1 MVPST
6 KGGGD
11 GDRHDD
17 DDGDRK
23 KCNKRHRSS
32 AQELS
37 QSSLKPCTNKYDP
50 TTTFHHHR
58 LLTKVA
64 RESTVPSTKSIVIVP
79 RHQYPRADF
88 INDAANATER
98 ETEVEILSA
107 EQQQQR
113 SQFWTKQLSQRQ
125 IIYNIDQLPTV
136 RSRFTVPQL
145 SHYPCTEGRR
155 GEDLFNTTTT
165 AHFNNNNNNNNNATI
180 FTTATKV
187 DPFPHPAQAMQHPQ
201 IAQQQEA
208 QQQPQS
214 RSQQTLNGGWQSD
227 KDVDDRRK
235 MIAMM

>member
-1 MVPST
+1 MLMS
-6 KGGGD
+6 KGSGSG

-17 DDGDRK
+17 DDGDTLK
-23 KCNKRHRSS
+23 KCNKRRRNS

-37 QSSLKPCTNKYDP
+37 QSSLIPCKNKHDP

-64 RESTVPSTKSIVIVP
+64 RESTVPSTKSIVIAP

-88 INDAANATER
+88 INDAANTTER

-107 EQQQQR
+107 EQQQQQQR

-125 IIYNIDQLPTV
+125 IIYNMDQLPTV
-136 RSRFTVPQL
+136 RSGFTVHQL
-145 SHYPCTEGRR
+145 SHYPYTEGRR
-155 GEDLFNTTTT
+155 DGDLFNTTTT
-165 AHFNNNNNNNNNATI
+165 EHFNNNATTL
-180 FTTATKV
+180 TTATK
-187 DPFPHPAQAMQHPQ
+187 DDDNLL
-201 IAQQQEA
+201 AQQQEA

-214 RSQQTLNGGWQSD
+214 ISQQTLNGGWQRD

>member
-1 MVPST
+1 MVMVPS
-6 KGGGD
+6 KGGGGG

-17 DDGDRK
+17 DHGDTLK
-23 KCNKRHRSS
+23 KCNKRRRSS

-37 QSSLKPCTNKYDP
+37 QSLLIPCTNKY
-50 TTTFHHHR
+50 TTSFHHHR

-107 EQQQQR
+107 EQQQQQR
-113 SQFWTKQLSQRQ
+113 SQFWTKQLSQRR
-125 IIYNIDQLPTV
+125 IIYNMDQLPTV
-136 RSRFTVPQL
+136 RSGFTVPQL
-145 SHYPCTEGRR
+145 SHYPYTEGRR
-155 GEDLFNTTTT
+155 GGDLFNTTITE
-165 AHFNNNNNNNNNATI
+165 HFNNNATTL
-180 FTTATKV
+180 TTATK
-187 DPFPHPAQAMQHPQ
+187 DDDNLLL
-201 IAQQQEA
+201 AQQQEA
-208 QQQPQS
+208 HQQPQS
-214 RSQQTLNGGWQSD
+214 ISQQTLNGRWQRD